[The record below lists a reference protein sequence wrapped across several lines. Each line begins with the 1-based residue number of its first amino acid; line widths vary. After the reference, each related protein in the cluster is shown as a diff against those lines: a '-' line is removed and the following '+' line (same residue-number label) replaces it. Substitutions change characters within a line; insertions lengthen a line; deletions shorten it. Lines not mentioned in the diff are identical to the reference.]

1 MTKPHSTNIMSYNVF
16 VDDINQLQ
24 ISDTKQIIN
33 TINPHSYVTAKNDLL
48 FQEALRDS
56 DILLPDGSGIV
67 MAAKNLHGLQIQK
80 IAGSDLHIH
89 LLKQLD
95 ASGGKCFY
103 MGASQNTLDKIKER
117 LSREY
122 PNITPAFYSP
132 PFKPEFSEEDNAAIR
147 QVINDFEPDVLF
159 VGMTAPKQE
168 KWLHQHKESLNTK
181 IGCSIGAV
189 FDFYAGTVH
198 ATVTVLDRSASRMA
212 SETAQRAKAAM
223 EKKLRLYAIVF
234 DRLDEI

>member
-1 MTKPHSTNIMSYNVF
+1 MTKSHSTNIMSYNVF

-89 LLKQLD
+89 LLKLLD
-95 ASGGKCFY
+95 ASAAKCFY
-103 MGASQNTLDKIKER
+103 MGASHNTLDNIKEPI
-117 LSREY
+117 SR
-122 PNITPAFYSP
+122 
-132 PFKPEFSEEDNAAIR
+132 
-147 QVINDFEPDVLF
+147 
-159 VGMTAPKQE
+159 
-168 KWLHQHKESLNTK
+168 
-181 IGCSIGAV
+181 
-189 FDFYAGTVH
+189 
-198 ATVTVLDRSASRMA
+198 
-212 SETAQRAKAAM
+212 
-223 EKKLRLYAIVF
+223 
-234 DRLDEI
+234 